1 MPVPLAARIGGVMS
15 HTLTLAISNT
25 LALKHV
31 KTHPLTP
38 INYVPFPAS
47 MKIRCLLYRLD
58 DLWVLEPLRPA
69 IGLPKHFRCLKEAHA
84 WAKARNIT
92 VIKN

>member
-1 MPVPLAARIGGVMS
+1 
-15 HTLTLAISNT
+15 
-25 LALKHV
+25 
-31 KTHPLTP
+31 
-38 INYVPFPAS
+38 

-69 IGLPKHFRCLKEAHA
+69 IGLSKHFRRLKEAHA

-92 VIKN
+92 VISR

>member
-1 MPVPLAARIGGVMS
+1 
-15 HTLTLAISNT
+15 
-25 LALKHV
+25 
-31 KTHPLTP
+31 
-38 INYVPFPAS
+38 

-69 IGLPKHFRCLKEAHA
+69 IGLPKHFRRLKEAHA

-92 VIKN
+92 VISR